1 MTLVAA
7 SIQIAKLQPTP
18 QRESHASGEARNVE
32 RVSPGHE
39 WSANEGWLDPLRFV
53 LPSSQGNTKMTCYSC
68 AAARNRSMS
77 LIWDN
82 DRSFPDF
89 HISQRGSDWLQNVCV
104 NPLIRTKLNM
114 NSAARAHPLIGG
126 MFWAERYFLIRGKDS
141 IWLCVCVRV
150 CVCICKVS
158 RWRRRRRRGLC
169 WERDWQGPRLKQASR
184 FYNQLRNVDMNR
196 LLLFYTEQR
205 WATSSNYL
213 YFYHIWSSLLSFSLT
228 SAVFQQRVS
237 VIRRPLVHLSASVI
251 NPALYKNTC
260 TY

>member
-89 HISQRGSDWLQNVCV
+89 HISQRGLRLAW
-104 NPLIRTKLNM
+104 K
-114 NSAARAHPLIGG
+114 
-126 MFWAERYFLIRGKDS
+126 
-141 IWLCVCVRV
+141 RV
-150 CVCICKVS
+150 CQSANTHKAKYELG
-158 RWRRRRRRGLC
+158 RTHTLAYR
-169 WERDWQGPRLKQASR
+169 
-184 FYNQLRNVDMNR
+184 RNV
-196 LLLFYTEQR
+196 LGWE
-205 WATSSNYL
+205 
-213 YFYHIWSSLLSFSLT
+213 
-228 SAVFQQRVS
+228 VFPDTGEGFDLIV
-237 VIRRPLVHLSASVI
+237 
-251 NPALYKNTC
+251 
-260 TY
+260 